1 MFLDLNT
8 DTINRLSQKYDNTDN
23 VLYSINDIRMMTSK
37 VFNNKLSWDEIK
49 KFGNGVI
56 IDEMLN
62 LEIDAGNG
70 SK

>member
-8 DTINRLSQKYDNTDN
+8 DTINRLSEKYDNTDN

-49 KFGNGVI
+49 KFGNGVF

-62 LEIDAGNG
+62 LELDAGNG

>member
-1 MFLDLNT
+1 VFLDLNT
-8 DTINRLSQKYDNTDN
+8 DTINRLSEKYDNTDN

-49 KFGNGVI
+49 KFGNGVF

>member
-1 MFLDLNT
+1 VFLDLNT
-8 DTINRLSQKYDNTDN
+8 DTINRLSEKYDNTDN

-49 KFGNGVI
+49 KFGNGVF

-62 LEIDAGNG
+62 LELDAGNG

>member
-1 MFLDLNT
+1 VFLDLNT
-8 DTINRLSQKYDNTDN
+8 DTINRLSEKYDNTVY

-49 KFGNGVI
+49 KFGNGVF

>member
-37 VFNNKLSWDEIK
+37 VFNNKLSWDQIK
-49 KFGNGVI
+49 KFGNGVF

>member
-8 DTINRLSQKYDNTDN
+8 DTINRLSEKYDNTDN

-49 KFGNGVI
+49 KFGNGVF

-62 LEIDAGNG
+62 LEIDAGNV

>member
-1 MFLDLNT
+1 VFLDLNT

-37 VFNNKLSWDEIK
+37 VFNNKLSWDQIK
-49 KFGNGVI
+49 KFGNGVF

>member
-1 MFLDLNT
+1 VFLDLNT
-8 DTINRLSQKYDNTDN
+8 DTINRLSEKYDNTDN

-49 KFGNGVI
+49 KFGNGVF

-70 SK
+70 NK

>member
-1 MFLDLNT
+1 VFLDLNT
-8 DTINRLSQKYDNTDN
+8 DTINRLSEKYDNTDN

-49 KFGNGVI
+49 KFGNGVF

-62 LEIDAGNG
+62 LEIDAGNV